1 MTDAGLKHKC
11 GVIQQS
17 TVYHKQNRN
26 ELGLRERDEL
36 ELQSLS
42 GDFRS
47 KSSRPNRY
55 NAILIRFNNQLEKL

>member
-42 GDFRS
+42 GDFRCCL
-47 KSSRPNRY
+47 R
-55 NAILIRFNNQLEKL
+55 NQNQVDQTDTMQS